1 MLDNM
6 ITVLIGYSGH
16 GYVVAEAAIEA
27 GFNVNYYTDLNKID
41 FNPYNLKY
49 LGFEGDKNFNEWHQ
63 GYNYILGIGDNKLR
77 NKIASLV
84 IVSGA
89 QLGTVIHPTASVS
102 KWSKLGL
109 GVFVARNVM
118 VNPISTIGDFSI
130 LNTGSIIEHE
140 CILGEAVH
148 IAPGA
153 ILSGNVRVGNRS
165 FIGANAVIKQGVV
178 IGEDVL
184 VGAGAVILKNVPS
197 GSKIVGNPGRLIK

>member
-1 MLDNM
+1 M

-153 ILSGNVRVGNRS
+153 ILSGNVRIGNRS

>member
-1 MLDNM
+1 M

-49 LGFEGDKNFNEWHQ
+49 LGFEGDKNFKEWHQ
-63 GYNYILGIGDNKLR
+63 GYNYILGIGDNRLR

-84 IVSGA
+84 IISGA

>member
-1 MLDNM
+1 M